1 MRYIFSF
8 ILIGMI
14 FVSYQ
19 GWYLDIRYVTG
30 WEVID
35 YNKPIST
42 SKDITEIANII
53 NKKHLELDRIIILNW
68 KRLEPPPTPK
78 AQD

>member
-19 GWYLDIRYVTG
+19 GWYNDNTYTTG
-30 WEVID
+30 WTTVNYD
-35 YNKPIST
+35 KPIST
-42 SKDITEIANII
+42 GYELEEIGKIL
-53 NKKHLELDRIIILNW
+53 KGYYPKMKTIIILNW
-68 KRLEPPPTPK
+68 KRLEPPPTPE